1 MAGPLKK
8 MIIEAHRQAD
18 YSDEAV
24 ETFTVMFNPT
34 SYTQKYELEYQDE
47 QGAGTTSSPQVFG
60 NIKPQD
66 YSFDF
71 VFDGTG
77 AVVDETDVHKE
88 VEHFLKVTGKHDG
101 EIHRPFYLLLSWS
114 KLSVK
119 CVLKSAEIT
128 YSLFKSDGD
137 PLRAKVKAV
146 FSENVEETLRV
157 ATERN
162 SSPDLT
168 HVRTVKDKNNLPLL
182 AYNIYG
188 DPSYYFQLASAN
200 NLKHFRKLETGTE
213 LSFPPVKNIEDN
225 A

>member
-8 MIIEAHRQAD
+8 MIIQAHRQPD
-18 YSDEAV
+18 YSDSAV

-34 SYTQKYELEYQDE
+34 AYTQKYELKYQAE
-47 QGAGTTSSPQVFG
+47 QGAGTSSSPQVFG

-66 YSFDF
+66 YTFEF

-77 AVVDETDVHKE
+77 AVEDETDVHKK
-88 VEHFLKVTGKHDG
+88 VQDFLKVTGKHDG
-101 EIHRPFYLLLSWS
+101 EIHRPLYLQLSWS

-128 YSLFKSDGD
+128 YNLFKSNGD
-137 PLRAKVKAV
+137 PLRAKVKAT

-157 ATERN
+157 ARERN

-168 HVRTVKDKNNLPLL
+168 HVRMVEGKNTLPLM
-182 AYNIYG
+182 AFRIYG
-188 DPSYYFQLASAN
+188 DSAYYFHLAKSN
-200 NLKHFRKLETGTE
+200 KLKHFRNLKNGTE
-213 LSFPPVKNIEDN
+213 LSFPPLKREKK
-225 A
+225 

>member
-18 YSDEAV
+18 YSDSAV

-34 SYTQKYELEYQDE
+34 AYTQKYELEYQDE

-60 NIKPQD
+60 KIKPQD
-66 YSFDF
+66 YAFEF

-77 AVVDETDVHKE
+77 TVVDKTDVHAE
-88 VEHFLKVTGKHDG
+88 VDHFLKVTGKHDG

-119 CVLKSAEIT
+119 CVLKSAEVT
-128 YSLFKSDGD
+128 YNLFNSDGE
-137 PLRAKVKAV
+137 PLRAKVKAT

-157 ATERN
+157 AQERK

-168 HVRTVKDKNNLPLL
+168 HVRLVKDKNTLPLSSFE
-182 AYNIYG
+182 IYG
-188 DPSYYFQLASAN
+188 DPSYYLQLARAN
-200 NLKHFRKLETGTE
+200 NLKNFRRLETGNK
-213 LSFPPVKNIEDN
+213 LIFPPIQNKTEN

>member
-18 YSDEAV
+18 YSDSAV

-47 QGAGTTSSPQVFG
+47 QGAGTTGSPQVFG
-60 NIKPQD
+60 KIKPQD
-66 YSFDF
+66 YTFEL

-77 AVVDETDVHKE
+77 AVVKETDVHKE

-101 EIHRPFYLLLSWS
+101 EIHRPFYLLLSWG

-128 YSLFKSDGD
+128 YNLFKSNGD

-146 FSENVEETLRV
+146 FSENIEETLRV
-157 ATERN
+157 AKERK

-168 HVRTVKDKNNLPLL
+168 HVRMVKDKTTLPSM
-182 AYNIYG
+182 AFQIYG
-188 DPSYYFQLASAN
+188 DPSYYFQMAGAN
-200 NLKHFRKLETGTE
+200 KLKHFRSLATGTE
-213 LSFPPVKNIEDN
+213 LSFPPVKNIEK
-225 A
+225 

>member
-8 MIIEAHRQAD
+8 MIIEAHRQPD
-18 YSDEAV
+18 YSDTAV

-34 SYTQKYELEYQDE
+34 AYTQKYELEYQDE
-47 QGAGTTSSPQVFG
+47 QGAGTTGSPQVFG
-60 NIKPQD
+60 KIKPQD
-66 YSFDF
+66 YTFEL

-77 AVVDETDVHKE
+77 AVVKETDVHKE
-88 VEHFLKVTGKHDG
+88 VEFFLKVTGKHDG
-101 EIHRPFYLLLSWS
+101 EIHRPLYLLLSWS

-128 YSLFKSDGD
+128 YNLFKSNGD

-146 FSENVEETLRV
+146 FSENIEETLRV
-157 ATERN
+157 AKERK

-168 HVRTVKDKNNLPLL
+168 HVRQVQDKSTLPLMTHR
-182 AYNIYG
+182 IYG
-188 DPSYYFQLASAN
+188 DSSYYLQLAGAN
-200 NLKHFRKLETGTE
+200 KLKHFRNLATGAE
-213 LSFPPVKNIEDN
+213 LSFPPIKNSE